1 MTDATNKSSA
11 EEELAQQVMP
21 TILELQRVLVE
32 GSRNALGTGSERMA
46 GIVSL
51 TSCTSHSCHGVA
63 ER

>member
-1 MTDATNKSSA
+1 MTDASNKSSA
-11 EEELAQQVMP
+11 EELAQQVMP